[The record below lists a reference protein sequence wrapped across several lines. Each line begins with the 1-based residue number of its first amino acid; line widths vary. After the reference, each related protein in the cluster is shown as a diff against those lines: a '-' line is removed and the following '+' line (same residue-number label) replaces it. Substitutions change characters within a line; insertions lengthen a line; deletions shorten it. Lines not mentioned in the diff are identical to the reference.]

1 MFARNID
8 ALVQAGE
15 RGAVLAVCLIILALL
30 SLLGVAALNTTD
42 TEMMISAN
50 ERDHKEAFYYADGGT
65 GVGST
70 LLEQAIELGE
80 SPSPAGFVMNNTAFF
95 MDDRSWENSGSFNAT
110 NSSFSFYHNGTQGTF
125 VRIGGEEGYVPGSAA
140 QITFG
145 YKGVGKGAGSG
156 GGRVDYLIRSHRAG
170 ARNSAA
176 EIDVEWRHITN

>member
-1 MFARNID
+1 MFARNTD
-8 ALVQAGE
+8 ALARAGE

-80 SPSPAGFVMNNTAFF
+80 AVNASGVAVYDDIFF
-95 MDDRSWENSGSFNAT
+95 MRNRAWEGLAFSSA
-110 NSSFSFYHNGTQGTF
+110 NSSIGIYLNGMTGTY
-125 VRIGGEEGYVPGSAA
+125 VRIGADPATELGGFSNAMSKSYGSNKP
-140 QITFG
+140 TFI
-145 YKGVGKGAGSG
+145 K
-156 GGRVDYLIRSHRAG
+156 DYLIKSHRYG
-170 ARNSAA
+170 ARNSAS
-176 EIDVEWRHITN
+176 EIDVEWRHLTY

>member
-1 MFARNID
+1 MFARNTD
-8 ALVQAGE
+8 ALARAGE

-95 MDDRSWENSGSFNAT
+95 MDDRSWENSGSFNASS
-110 NSSFSFYHNGTQGTF
+110 SSFSIYHNGAEGTYL
-125 VRIGGEEGYVPGSAA
+125 RIGGESGHAPGSPGN
-140 QITFG
+140 ITTG
-145 YKGVGKGAGSG
+145 YRAP
-156 GGRVDYLIRSHRAG
+156 GRGNGFQSEYLIRSHRYG

-176 EIDVEWRHITN
+176 EIDVEWRHLPN